1 MVNRENKNIYLKN
14 NLKSF
19 MIKCRQVKDHVNQM
33 MKYLKDY
40 IIMVNLYNQ
49 QERKLPE
56 PEVY

>member
-33 MKYLKDY
+33 KKYLRDY
-40 IIMVNLYNQ
+40 IIMVNLHN
-49 QERKLPE
+49 
-56 PEVY
+56 